1 MAIPED
7 IKPIWDLLY
16 DETVAVHAYW
26 ILFEQLFGGSQ
37 DQLDLLNRSAG
48 FCFYVIQDALATD
61 VQLSLSKLSDPAESN
76 RKTNATT
83 QHLLNEVRALNWPAP
98 VDELQRLWQSFTDS
112 CEPIRLSR
120 NKMIAHLDRATAL
133 QTGKVIPPVMT
144 TVGDVKK
151 ALQALSKFMNAVEV
165 YLSEAPTAYEH
176 FLMRGEGGD
185 DLVSLLRMA
194 EHYQVLQSE
203 GKISWDDSPE
213 N

>member
-1 MAIPED
+1 
-7 IKPIWDLLY
+7 
-16 DETVAVHAYW
+16 
-26 ILFEQLFGGSQ
+26 
-37 DQLDLLNRSAG
+37 
-48 FCFYVIQDALATD
+48 
-61 VQLSLSKLSDPAESN
+61 
-76 RKTNATT
+76 
-83 QHLLNEVRALNWPAP
+83 
-98 VDELQRLWQSFTDS
+98 
-112 CEPIRLSR
+112 
-120 NKMIAHLDRATAL
+120 
-133 QTGKVIPPVMT
+133 MT

>member
-98 VDELQRLWQSFTDS
+98 VGELHRLWQSFIDS

-120 NKMIAHLDRATAL
+120 NKMIAARAEMISFRYYGWPNATRRCKANERFHGMTRRRTSAL
-133 QTGKVIPPVMT
+133 APPW
-144 TVGDVKK
+144 
-151 ALQALSKFMNAVEV
+151 LSP
-165 YLSEAPTAYEH
+165 LS
-176 FLMRGEGGD
+176 
-185 DLVSLLRMA
+185 
-194 EHYQVLQSE
+194 
-203 GKISWDDSPE
+203 SPSRAA
-213 N
+213 